1 MESNRYTVCKAP
13 VRKTI
18 AATRKRKTIIDDN
31 WMEDE
36 VPTVGPPTPICCIFK
51 VCHKHVEEEK
61 RADEEVKMIV
71 EASLLCQETMPEA

>member
-1 MESNRYTVCKAP
+1 MESKRYTIFKAP

-18 AATRKRKTIIDDN
+18 SAKRQRKTMIDDN

-36 VPTVGPPTPICCIFK
+36 VPTVGPPRPLCCIFRL
-51 VCHKHVEEEK
+51 CPKHVEEEK

-71 EASLLCQETMPEA
+71 EASLLCQETMPEP